1 MPKVMMT
8 NISNTSNN
16 NRQISNYM
24 NPYNLHYNNL
34 VNTRK
39 IQNKISKNI
48 NIISLENNIV
58 QKHTQNLIG

>member
-39 IQNKISKNI
+39 LQNKISKNI

>member
-34 VNTRK
+34 VNKRK
-39 IQNKISKNI
+39 LQNKISKNI

>member
-1 MPKVMMT
+1 MMT

-16 NRQISNYM
+16 NRGISNYM
-24 NPYNLHYNNL
+24 NPYNLHYNHL

-39 IQNKISKNI
+39 LQNKISKNA

>member
-8 NISNTSNN
+8 NISNTSNH

-34 VNTRK
+34 VNKRK
-39 IQNKISKNI
+39 LQNKISKNI